1 MNMQHVVFGVH
12 CVRVDADVM
21 LLKVQWHDNVQRQ
34 KAITSTRP

>member
-1 MNMQHVVFGVH
+1 MWSLGFIAFVL
-12 CVRVDADVM
+12 VM